1 MTLAEHWDDRY
12 ENNPASKLSWY
23 QERSP
28 EVDFISDNVGKATP
42 IIDIGGGLSPFVHEL
57 IAREFTDLSVLDI
70 SQFALDEGA
79 RKVEGRKVDW
89 IQSNITQWT
98 PKRMYGLWHDR
109 AVFHFLTDEQDQRNY
124 FSMASDAIV
133 LGGYMIMGTF
143 SENGPDTCS
152 GLPVTRHSIADLIGA
167 LGTDFTAIDT
177 QIQNHVTPR
186 ALLRSSHGFMRCA
199 TSCTRKTCEE

>member
-79 RKVEGRKVDW
+79 RNVEGRKVDW
-89 IQSNITQWT
+89 IQANVTQWT
-98 PKRMYGLWHDR
+98 SQANVWSVARSRGISFLNGR
-109 AVFHFLTDEQDQRNY
+109 ARSTELLFHGQ
-124 FSMASDAIV
+124 
-133 LGGYMIMGTF
+133 
-143 SENGPDTCS
+143 
-152 GLPVTRHSIADLIGA
+152 
-167 LGTDFTAIDT
+167 
-177 QIQNHVTPR
+177 
-186 ALLRSSHGFMRCA
+186 
-199 TSCTRKTCEE
+199 